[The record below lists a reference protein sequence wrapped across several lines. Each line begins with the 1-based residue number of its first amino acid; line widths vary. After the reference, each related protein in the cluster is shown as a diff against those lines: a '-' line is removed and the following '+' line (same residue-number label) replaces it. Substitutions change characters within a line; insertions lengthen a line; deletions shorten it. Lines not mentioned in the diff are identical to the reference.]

1 MITSQGRSGSSL
13 VSRNADCKSTTGDDE
28 VLKTGY
34 AWVKAFEWMVKPAVT
49 EFTKGNKSEKA
60 AVLTAKPQY

>member
-1 MITSQGRSGSSL
+1 MQI
-13 VSRNADCKSTTGDDE
+13 VSRLR
-28 VLKTGY
+28 VMIKTGY